1 MANVQDSHAPTPAP
15 VNSGSQVG
23 RRALL
28 GATLAAAGLC
38 AAGAAASPV
47 LIPAAEDRL
56 RQAALDAMLGEL
68 AQLEGVPLDAAIRA
82 AELTRAAVRVIV
94 LPVARLVAL
103 LGSGALT
110 VLIGALSAAHN
121 ALAFVRADTAGI
133 DALRDTVASWQAGV
147 SALPISL
154 EAYLNADITSA
165 EAYLKAL
172 KRLMETHHSWPA
184 VP

>member
-1 MANVQDSHAPTPAP
+1 MTTVQDSHAPTPAP
-15 VNSGSQVG
+15 TRSGSQVG

-47 LIPAAEDRL
+47 LVPMAEDRL

-68 AQLEGVPLDAAIRA
+68 SQLEGVPLDAAIRA

-94 LPVARLVAL
+94 LPVARLMSL
-103 LGSGALT
+103 LGSSALSVLLGALT
-110 VLIGALSAAHN
+110 AAHN
-121 ALAFVRADTAGI
+121 ALAFVHADTTGI
-133 DALRDTVASWQAGV
+133 DALRAAVASWQTGI
-147 SALPISL
+147 STLPISL

-172 KRLMETHHSWPA
+172 KRLMDTHHSQPA
-184 VP
+184 RV